1 MWRSKSLEPPDSGE
15 CASQPGSTA
24 RGALEGFGETSAKIA
39 AELTRLGASRVC
51 APGTLQTPPLEWPR
65 DGRAVLLPF
74 ARRSAI
80 EIAAPGA

>member
-1 MWRSKSLEPPDSGE
+1 MVAHDGHDRRHDLAGV
-15 CASQPGSTA
+15 
-24 RGALEGFGETSAKIA
+24 ALEGFGETSAKIA